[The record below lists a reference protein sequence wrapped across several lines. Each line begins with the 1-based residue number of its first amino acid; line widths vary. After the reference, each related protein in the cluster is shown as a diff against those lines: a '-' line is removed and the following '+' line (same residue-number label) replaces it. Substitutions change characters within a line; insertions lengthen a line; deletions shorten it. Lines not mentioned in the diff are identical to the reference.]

1 MKKNRFAILAGCLIL
16 ALALTLTACGGVGKK
31 DLLLHLTFDEGSGVT
46 VKDASGHLPDVDMNY
61 EFAHAAYMDSQEPQW
76 REKGISGG
84 CLLLDGT
91 STYVPYKRNDITVS
105 GKALTVQVWIAPRMF
120 EWDDPHAADNG
131 TDAPTGLVSQSDK
144 ANRQGFLLGYER
156 FGRLTFQAGTG
167 DEWLT
172 VWSNGDNL
180 SKYAWNL
187 VTATFDSEAG
197 EMCLYLNDTLVASR
211 SVPAGAEIVGAKKTL
226 VVGRNI
232 EAERL
237 TAGFLNV
244 ASGYIDECKLY
255 SAAMTGEEIAKYYNS
270 VDVPEIE
277 FSEIWLQNILGE
289 DYTRPQFHGGP
300 YQFWMN
306 EPHAPVYYN
315 GMYHLFYQANMT
327 GSYWRN
333 ICWGHLVSED
343 LVNWKPV
350 KEAIVPTEGSVV
362 PDGVWSGGAT
372 LDANGVPLLF
382 FTAGND
388 DFRSVEGLISNQN
401 IGVAYPADLS
411 DPELTDWVICDE
423 LAIIQKQGQG
433 RTGEF
438 RDPHIWKEGDAWC
451 MLICSG
457 STASKGGTALLYTTD
472 ILEKQDDGTV
482 AMDWQYR
489 GPVYEME
496 NQSALY
502 GTSWELPI
510 ILPVTNQAGTITK
523 YFFEISPAPASIAD
537 NKVYY
542 WLGDFDLETGKFT
555 PDEEFQGEPHLLD
568 YGPNVFTGPSCL
580 VDPVSG
586 NTYMFSIMQDQR
598 GAAEQGASGW
608 AHSVGLARRIW
619 LNDEG
624 TDLMVAPIDA
634 LETLEE
640 QVLIQEENLTL
651 EAANE
656 LLAKVDEDMLHIQL
670 VADVSAAQ
678 EFGINLKQGGKWDCT
693 TYRYNVAEE
702 LIYGMTE
709 NKGEGAK
716 SKSVSGKLPNRDGK
730 LEMDIYVD
738 RSLVECFLN
747 KYKAISLRAYTEEK
761 DSHKIDLSAQGDVT
775 IEYLHVASM
784 GSIFGPE
791 SGQAP
796 S

>member
-1 MKKNRFAILAGCLIL
+1 MKKKVSIISTTLIAVAMAML
-16 ALALTLTACGGVGKK
+16 LTACGGSNAHKK
-31 DLLLHLTFDEGSGVT
+31 DLMLHLSFDEGSGVT
-46 VKDASGHLPDVDMNY
+46 VKDTSGNLPDADMNY
-61 EFAHAAYMDSQEPQW
+61 EFAHAAYMDSQDPQW

-91 STYVPYKRNDITVS
+91 STYVTYNRNDIVVE
-105 GKALTVQVWIAPRMF
+105 GKALTVQVWIAPRTF

-131 TDAPTGLVSQSDK
+131 TDSPTGIVSQSDK
-144 ANRQGFLLGYER
+144 VNNKGFILGYER
-156 FGRLTFQAGTG
+156 FGRLTFQVGTG
-167 DEWLT
+167 DDWLT

-180 SKYAWNL
+180 KKYEWNL
-187 VTATFDSEAG
+187 VTATFDADAG

-211 SVPAGAEIVGAKKTL
+211 SVPAGAEIAGAKKTL

-232 EAERL
+232 EGERL

-244 ASGYIDECKLY
+244 ASGYIDEFKMY
-255 SAAMTGEEIAKYYNS
+255 STALTADEISSYYGS
-270 VDVPEIE
+270 VTVPEIE
-277 FSEIWLQNILGE
+277 FSDIWLQNILGD
-289 DYTRPQFHGGP
+289 DYTRTQFHGGP

-333 ICWGHLVSED
+333 ICWGHYVSED
-343 LVNWKPV
+343 MVNWKPI
-350 KEAIVPTEGSVV
+350 KEAIVPTEDSVV

-372 LDANGVPLLF
+372 LDTNGVPLLF

-388 DFRSVEGLISNQN
+388 SFRDYEGLISNQN

-423 LAIIQKQGQG
+423 LAVIQKAGQG

-438 RDPHIWKEGDAWC
+438 RDPHIWKEGNTWC

-457 STASKGGTALLYTTD
+457 SVSSTGGSALLYTTD
-472 ILEKQDDGTV
+472 TLELRDDGTIN
-482 AMDWQYR
+482 MDWQYK

-510 ILPVTNQAGTITK
+510 ILPVTNEAGTITK

-542 WLGDFDLETGKFT
+542 WLGDFDLGTGKFT
-555 PDEEFQGEPHLLD
+555 PDEAFQGEPHLLD
-568 YGPNVFTGPSCL
+568 YGANVFTGPSCL

-586 NTYMFSIMQDQR
+586 DIYMFSIMQDQR

-608 AHSVGLARRIW
+608 AHTVGLARRIW
-619 LNDEG
+619 LNDDG
-624 TDLMVAPIDA
+624 TDLMIEPIEA
-634 LETLEE
+634 LHELEE
-640 QVLIQEENLTL
+640 DVLINETGLTL
-651 EAANE
+651 DAANTA
-656 LLAKVDEDMLHIQL
+656 LAAVDEDMLYIKL
-670 VADVSAAQ
+670 VADISNAS

-693 TYRYNVAEE
+693 TYRYDVAGET
-702 LIYGMTE
+702 IYGKTE

-716 SKSVSGKLPNRDGK
+716 SNSVSGALPNEDGK
-730 LEMDIYVD
+730 IEMEIYID
-738 RSLVECFLN
+738 RSLVEGFFN
-747 KYKAISLRAYTEEK
+747 DHKAISIRAYTEEP
-761 DSHKIDLSAQGDVT
+761 DSHGIDLFATGNVT
-775 IEYLHVASM
+775 IESLYVVTMS
-784 GSIFGPE
+784 SIFE
-791 SGQAP
+791 
-796 S
+796 

>member
-1 MKKNRFAILAGCLIL
+1 MKKRVSMIAAAFLAVVL
-16 ALALTLTACGGVGKK
+16 AMTLAACGSDTHKN
-31 DLLLHLTFDEGSGVT
+31 DLMLHLSFDEGNGVT
-46 VKDASGHLPDVDMNY
+46 VKDASGNLPDVEMNY
-61 EFAHAAYMDSQEPQW
+61 EFTHAAYMDSQDPQW
-76 REKGISGG
+76 RENGISGG

-91 STYVPYKRNDITVS
+91 STYVTYNRNNIMVE
-105 GKALTVQVWIAPRMF
+105 GKALTVQAWIAPRTF
-120 EWDDPHAADNG
+120 EWDDPHAAENG
-131 TDAPTGLVSQSDK
+131 TDSPTGIVSQSDK
-144 ANRQGFLLGYER
+144 ANNKGFILGYER
-156 FGRLTFQAGTG
+156 FGRLTFQVGTG
-167 DEWLT
+167 DDWLT

-180 SKYAWNL
+180 KKYEWNL
-187 VTATFDSEAG
+187 VTATFDADAG

-211 SVPAGAEIVGAKKTL
+211 SVPAGAEIAGAKKTL

-232 EAERL
+232 EGERL

-244 ASGYIDECKLY
+244 ASGYIDEFKMY
-255 SAAMTGEEIAKYYNS
+255 STALTADEISNYYGS
-270 VDVPEIE
+270 VTVPEIE
-277 FSEIWLQNILGE
+277 FSEIWLQNILGD
-289 DYTRPQFHGGP
+289 DYTRTQFHGGP

-333 ICWGHLVSED
+333 ICWGHYVSED
-343 LVNWKPV
+343 MVNWKPI
-350 KEAIVPTEGSVV
+350 KEAIVPTEDSVV

-372 LDANGVPLLF
+372 LDSNGVPLLF

-388 DFRSVEGLISNQN
+388 AFRDSEGLISNQN

-423 LAIIQKQGQG
+423 LAVIQKAGQG

-438 RDPHIWKEGDAWC
+438 RDPHIWKEGDTWC

-457 STASKGGTALLYTTD
+457 SVSSTGGSALLYTTD
-472 ILEKQDDGTV
+472 TLELKDDGTIN
-482 AMDWQYR
+482 MDWQYK

-510 ILPVTNQAGTITK
+510 ILPVTNEAGTITK

-555 PDEEFQGEPHLLD
+555 PDESFQGEPHLLD
-568 YGPNVFTGPSCL
+568 YGANVFTGPSCL

-586 NTYMFSIMQDQR
+586 DIYMFSIMQDQR

-608 AHSVGLARRIW
+608 AHTVGLARRIW
-619 LNDEG
+619 LNDDG
-624 TDLMVAPIDA
+624 TDLMIEPIEA
-634 LETLEE
+634 LHELEE
-640 QVLIQEENLTL
+640 DVLINETGLTL
-651 EAANE
+651 DAANAA
-656 LLAKVDEDMLHIQL
+656 LAAVDEDMLYIKL
-670 VADVSAAQ
+670 VADISNAS

-693 TYRYNVAEE
+693 TCRYDVAGET
-702 LIYGMTE
+702 IYGKTE

-716 SKSVSGKLPNRDGK
+716 SNSVSGALPNEDGK
-730 LEMDIYVD
+730 IEMDIYID
-738 RSLVECFLN
+738 RSLVEGFFN
-747 KYKAISLRAYTEEK
+747 DYKAISIRAYTEEP
-761 DSHKIDLSAQGDVT
+761 DSHGIDLFSTGNVT
-775 IEYLHVASM
+775 IESLYVAAM
-784 GSIFGPE
+784 GSIFD
-791 SGQAP
+791 
-796 S
+796 